1 VDELAVTAIAA
12 PVLEVAASI
21 YLLLDRQGK
30 KYKMQPVAYRF
41 GIDLPRILNTSQYI

>member
-21 YLLLDRQGK
+21 YLLLGRQGK
-30 KYKMQPVAYRF
+30 KVPNATVHLDFLISFYNP
-41 GIDLPRILNTSQYI
+41 